1 MKTFGGKTPEL
12 NELRLINGKTATIEE
27 PFKTKETYKME
38 NRHFKENKWWV
49 SPYNFVEEVTETL
62 DLPKKVEIHDA
73 TLRDG
78 EQTPGVVFSKEDK
91 IRIAQKLDEVGI
103 ERIEAGMPAVSEED
117 FQAIKE
123 ISNLG
128 LKARIFTF
136 ARAMPIDIDKAIDCG
151 ADGVVIEVPIGYP
164 KLKYQFG
171 WTWEDV
177 LRKSVACISYAKEKN
192 MHTLYFPYDTT
203 RAREDDLT
211 NLLTRIM
218 TDAPPDAIGIVDTM
232 GCALPEAIKY
242 LVRKVNKL
250 TGLPIEIHTHND
262 FGMGVATELAA
273 VTAGAEVVHSCINGL
288 GERTGNAALEEL
300 MIGLQML
307 LGQETDYK
315 FDKLLSLCKLAEE
328 LSGIKPARNKPVIGS
343 GNYTRE
349 SGIGV
354 DLVMKTPLSMFATD
368 PQFFGREGEVV
379 LGKKS
384 GKASITYTLD
394 KMGIQDVSDE
404 AVAAILMD
412 VKARGAEKR
421 ALLTLDEF
429 KEILAEK
436 GIV

>member
-1 MKTFGGKTPEL
+1 MKS
-12 NELRLINGKTATIEE
+12 NN
-27 PFKTKETYKME
+27 ME
-38 NRHFKENKWWV
+38 ISEMESRYFQENKWWV
-49 SPYNFVEEVTETL
+49 SPYNFADEVTDSF
-62 DLPKKVEIHDA
+62 DLPKKVEIHDS

-78 EQTPGVVFSKEDK
+78 EQTPGVVFSREDK
-91 IRIAQKLDEVGI
+91 IRIARQLDEVGI

-123 ISNLG
+123 ISRLG

-177 LRKSVACISYAKEKN
+177 LRKSAACINYAKEKN
-192 MHTLYFPYDTT
+192 MHTLFFPYDTT

-218 TDAPPDAIGIVDTM
+218 RDAPPDAIGIVDTM

-242 LVRKVNKL
+242 LVRKVKKL

-300 MIGLQML
+300 MIGLHML
-307 LGQETDYK
+307 LGQETGYR
-315 FDKLLSLCKLAEE
+315 FDKLLPLCSMAEE
-328 LSGIKPARNKPVIGS
+328 LSGITSARNKPVTGI

-349 SGIGV
+349 SGIGI
-354 DLVMKTPLSMFATD
+354 DLVMKTPLAMFATD

-384 GKASITYTLD
+384 GRASITFTLE
-394 KMGIQDVSDE
+394 KLGIRDVSDE
-404 AVAAILMD
+404 TVAAILMD
-412 VKARGAEKR
+412 VKSRGAEKR
-421 ALLTLDEF
+421 GLLTLGEF
-429 KEILAEK
+429 REILAGK